1 MKYTKDEALNEILKR
16 GRKIREKRNK
26 RITGALSTATVI
38 STFILFL
45 SISIFTGNAVTGTN
59 SAYGSFLLPTE
70 VLGYV
75 IVAVIAFVLGV
86 IITVIVRKNK
96 GKEKNEEQ
104 KY

>member
-75 IVAVIAFVLGV
+75 LVAVIAFVMGV
-86 IITVIVRKNK
+86 IITFIVRKYKRSEND
-96 GKEKNEEQ
+96 KEE
-104 KY
+104 